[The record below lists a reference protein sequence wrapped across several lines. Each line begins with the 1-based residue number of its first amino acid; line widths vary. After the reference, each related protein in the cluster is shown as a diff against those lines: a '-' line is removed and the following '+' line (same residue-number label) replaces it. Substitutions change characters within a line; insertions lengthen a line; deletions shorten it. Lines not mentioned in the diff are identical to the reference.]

1 MVDFIIPQ
9 YISFDGDDEM
19 KNILLILTGGTIGSV
34 NRNGIIGT
42 DSKKCRVLEMYEAEH
57 NDCRFLIRSPLNILS
72 ENLDVSHWEALINY
86 ILSLDL
92 SGFDGMIITHGSDTL
107 SYSSALLGMC
117 LNHINIPIVITAAN
131 FVPDD
136 PRSNALMNFNA
147 AVRLIENVC
156 SGIYTVYGS
165 GTENGVEAYIPTRIN
180 EADRINDRFSSAD
193 GEPLAFIDKDGK
205 IKSNTDFD
213 MSLLEKHKTLTG
225 LKGVEFRKSVYM
237 ITPYPSLDYD
247 KIVIDENTGAV
258 LHLTYHSA
266 TVSQKAL
273 TLLDRCRDRG
283 IPMYMCS
290 FQSSA
295 GSMYETS
302 DIMLKN
308 GALPL
313 YDLNKE
319 SAYAKLL
326 LAVNLYSDDIEKFMN
341 KNIYYEG
348 VGDIDEIRS

>member
-1 MVDFIIPQ
+1 
-9 YISFDGDDEM
+9 M

-42 DSKKCRVLEMYEAEH
+42 DSGKCRVLEMYEAEH
-57 NDCRFLIRSPLNILS
+57 NDCHFEIKFPMSILS
-72 ENLDVSHWEALINY
+72 ENLCCEHWEALINF

-92 SGFDGMIITHGSDTL
+92 SDFDGMIITHGSDTL
-107 SYSSALLGMC
+107 SYSSAMLGMC
-117 LNHINIPIVITAAN
+117 LNHLDIPIVITAAN

-136 PRSNALMNFNA
+136 LRSNALMNFNA
-147 AVRLIENVC
+147 AVRLIENVY

-165 GTENGVEAYIPTRIN
+165 GTENGVEVYIPTRIN
-180 EADRINDRFSSAD
+180 EADRISDRFSSSD
-193 GEPLAFIDKDGK
+193 GKPLAIIDQDGNMK
-205 IKSNTDFD
+205 PNPNFD
-213 MSLLEKHKTLTG
+213 MRLLETHKSLTE
-225 LKGVEFRKSVYM
+225 LKNVHLEKNICMLMS
-237 ITPYPSLDYD
+237 YPSLDYNN
-247 KIVIDENTGAV
+247 IILNENTGAV

-266 TVSQKAL
+266 TVNRKAL
-273 TLLDRCRDRG
+273 TLLERCIEKG

-290 FQSSA
+290 FQRSA
-295 GSMYETS
+295 GSIYETS

-313 YDLNKE
+313 YDMNKE

-326 LAVNLYSDDIEKFMN
+326 LAVNLYSNDIGKFIN

-348 VGDIDEIRS
+348 VGDLNEIGN

>member
-1 MVDFIIPQ
+1 
-9 YISFDGDDEM
+9 M

-42 DSKKCRVLEMYEAEH
+42 DSGKCRVLEMYEAGH
-57 NDCRFLIRSPLNILS
+57 NDCHFEIKFPMNILS
-72 ENLDVSHWEALINY
+72 ENLDVRHWENLINY

-107 SYSSALLGMC
+107 SYSSAMLGMC
-117 LNHINIPIVITAAN
+117 LNHLDIPIVITAAN
-131 FVPDD
+131 YIPDD

-147 AVRLIENVC
+147 AARLIENVK
-156 SGIYTVYGS
+156 GGVYTVYGS
-165 GTENGVEAYIPTRIN
+165 GSEDSVEVYMPTRIN
-180 EADRINDRFSSAD
+180 EADRISDRFSPSD
-193 GEPLAFIDKDGK
+193 GKPLAFIDSSGK
-205 IKSNTDFD
+205 IRTNCDFD
-213 MSLLEKHKTLTG
+213 IGLLETHKSLTE
-225 LKGVEFRKSVYM
+225 LRSVRFEKSVCM
-237 ITPYPSLDYD
+237 IMPYPSLDYD
-247 KIVIDENTGAV
+247 KIILDENTGAV

-266 TVSQKAL
+266 TVNRKAL
-273 TLLDRCRDRG
+273 TLLKRCKVKSV
-283 IPMYMCS
+283 PMYMCS
-290 FQSSA
+290 FHNSA

-313 YDLNKE
+313 YDMNKE

-326 LAVNLYSDDIEKFMN
+326 LAVNLYNEDIGKFMN

-348 VGDIDEIRS
+348 VGDLNEIGD